1 VKDSIFIKIH
11 FNIKAEG
18 ADIWNYALVM
28 SFPDLGRK
36 GNSLSFIF
44 GMPPPVRGNDVVS
57 RRDLDT
63 SYRIESYYYYKV
75 TDNIAITPGFMVLNP
90 EHNNANDTI
99 FVITLLMTFTF

>member
-1 VKDSIFIKIH
+1 
-11 FNIKAEG
+11 
-18 ADIWNYALVM
+18 M

-57 RRDLDT
+57 RIDLDT

-75 TDNIAITPGFMVLNP
+75 TDNIAITPGFFLVLNP
-90 EHNNANDTI
+90 ERNNANDTI